1 MKDNLLSIEQASNR
15 LRETLI
21 KYIEATYHI
30 SDEHII
36 DQRNNLLNSP
46 NVVHNSPYIEST
58 PRYQTAAL
66 FKDLDISK
74 ESKDLF
80 TALSLSSE
88 GRPSRLFNPPYTHQA
103 DALELARNAD
113 RKSLLVMTGT
123 GSGKTETF
131 LMPILSSLLD
141 QSKTQHW
148 SQHGVRAL
156 VLYPMNALV
165 NDQVGRLRL
174 LLGDERTRDALIQLG
189 GRPATFA
196 RYTSRTPYAGRRNST
211 KDARS
216 INPLG
221 NFYLDLINGSAS
233 GDESKINL
241 VSILKDKGKWPA
253 KFDFLEWFGAPG
265 SRWAN
270 RLKTD
275 PRDVELLTRHEVQQS
290 APDVLVT
297 NYSMLEYMLMRP
309 IESTIFDQ
317 TRDYLQKSGENFL
330 LVVDEAHLYRGAS
343 GAEVAMLI
351 RRLRTRL
358 GISADRLQVIATSA
372 SFSGAGPASNFA
384 ASLSGKSQSDFVVV
398 QGKYIEKAT
407 TGPRYLGLADALE
420 KVNLKEVYEQ
430 LSEGKQSPSLDGLFA
445 LAELKESHSVE
456 RKLFDLL
463 KDIPEVALLTN
474 ETMVKALTINE
485 AAELSF
491 PEVEESKRV
500 DITSKLLSLAS
511 IARERA
517 DSVNLLP
524 CRIHLM
530 FRGLPGLW
538 ACISPNCPGLPLD
551 QVGKSPIGKLFAQ
564 PMNTCDHPGCNSK
577 VYEFF
582 TCRHCGTA
590 HLRGYIDESQRSSP
604 EYIWNLDSTV
614 DYTERATKRFIPT
627 DILLVEPIDSHGIDV
642 QPLIISETTG
652 AISSESHKDGYR
664 EIFIPVPPD
673 DSDTD
678 VSKGSDDSGSDD
690 DEDED
695 SRATKDGLVFLKCPI
710 CTQTASYGRSPI
722 QDHQTKGDEPF
733 EALVEAQIS
742 LQAPNPFLKATP
754 EFAPLRGRKVLTFSD
769 SRQVAARLAPKLRTH
784 SMQDS
789 QRPLLVYGYKDLQKI
804 KGEAE
809 LTLDF
814 AAPAVLLAA
823 ERFNVH
829 IAPEMNDTEFL
840 LPGAIEREMKVGRK
854 KLNDLAETRMFDSF
868 SKHSFPLEF
877 YRALGNVLTDRFL
890 GVRALAIA
898 SITPKSSTLEYLLDE
913 LPVLPGFEST
923 EARIDVINNWI
934 RQFSE
939 PQGMTKTGLYWDSM
953 PNEARDGTTESF
965 VKGHATGQFRSI
977 NSWLGT
983 NTTKVFNREWLRILQ
998 TTLNDINQFRGHYYL
1013 AASELTLDFNVAWHR
1028 CSKCT
1033 FVFSAKQ
1040 ESPRCLYCLSDNTN
1054 SLDPLEDPIF
1064 RARKG
1069 FYREATEHLI
1079 NEDGIIPISLNAR
1092 EHTAQLNSQNAAEV
1106 FSRAENYELWFQDIE
1121 INALAGEKPHAIDV
1135 LSCTTTMEVGI
1146 DIGSLTGVALRNMP
1160 PSRSSYQ
1167 QRAGRAGRRGSAIA
1181 TVLAF
1186 ASSDTHD
1193 EHYFSKPA
1201 DLIRG
1206 KIIDPILTLD
1216 NESIAKRHVTAYIL
1230 QRYHQARIGNI
1241 SQQSQQINTSDQ
1253 LFEVLGNVEDF
1264 MNKKSVL
1271 NIHDL
1276 KSWVEEGNVTTAEV
1290 ADWLPTEIEKSRR
1303 EEILN
1308 VFIRQIPQ
1316 LIEEAIAS
1324 DFPNSALLSENRDR
1338 TEGSDLI
1345 DEIEQTDDFVNSKA
1359 NSRQL
1364 LDFLLFKGLLP
1375 RYAFPTDV
1383 STFFVFDQDSSRFR
1397 PEAKYSPSQ
1406 STAVAL
1412 SQYAPGKSV
1421 YIDNKKWTSGSI
1433 WGIGDARKVAWKN
1446 KKYYFECRTCGY
1458 ARTEDIPENVDG
1470 QPGVTM
1476 CEACGGMDS
1485 MGRFDKGAMRWF
1497 RPPGFAHP
1505 VDMKPGTSVN
1515 DRTPVSYATRAKLMA
1530 RQNQEIA
1537 WVDVAE
1543 RISAKFQREKLI
1555 VSNTGPEGSGY
1566 NYCTTCGRIEPS
1578 AIVGSSVVGG
1588 SHDKPYPDPR
1598 QQHCEDGKVARNIAL
1613 GTEFISD
1620 ILLMQFKADS
1630 YIDIAP
1636 TRASTRVALRTIS
1649 ESLVQAAVRLLAL
1662 DDSELA
1668 ADFRPALVTGGPDAS
1683 LVEIFMYDTLPGGAG
1698 FSKLALDQGVKLF
1711 ETALEIL
1718 ENCGANCDSSCYRC
1732 LRKFSNKFE
1741 HNLLDRHLG
1750 ASLLK
1755 HFIYG
1760 TRPQISASKIAEY
1773 SEVLSVALQER
1784 SDMSITIS
1792 RDYSFESSIGL
1803 VEFPLAINTP
1813 SGLYGMCFS
1822 HPLVPEQ
1829 PVDEKLMELYEFGMD
1844 RSLSLIKPIDAQRVT
1859 YKLPEVVTEIWELAS
1874 GQVNS

>member
-15 LRETLI
+15 LRETLV

-30 SDEHII
+30 SDENII
-36 DQRNNLLNSP
+36 EQRKRLLNSP
-46 NVVHNSPYIEST
+46 SIIHNSPYIEST
-58 PRYQTAAL
+58 PRYQTAAT
-66 FKDLDISK
+66 FENLDIGK
-74 ESKDLF
+74 EAKDLF
-80 TALSLSSE
+80 SALSVSSE
-88 GRPSRLFNPPYTHQA
+88 GNPSRLFNPPYTHQA
-103 DALELARNAD
+103 DALKIAHSAD
-113 RKSLLVMTGT
+113 KKSLLVMTGT

-131 LMPILSSLLD
+131 LMPILSALLD
-141 QSKTQHW
+141 QSKTKHW
-148 SQHGVRAL
+148 NQHGVRAL

-174 LLGDERTRDALIQLG
+174 LLGDERTRDAFVRLG

-211 KDARS
+211 KDARHIS
-216 INPLG
+216 PLG
-221 NFYLDLINGSAS
+221 NFYRELINGSVS
-233 GDESKINL
+233 GDKSKLDL
-241 VSILKDKGKWPA
+241 VSVLREKGKWPA
-253 KFDFLEWFGAPG
+253 KYDFLEWFGAPG
-265 SRWAN
+265 TRWTN

-275 PRDVELLTRHEVQQS
+275 PRDVELLTRHEVQQT

-317 TRDYLQKSGENFL
+317 TRECLQKSGEDFL
-330 LVVDEAHLYRGAS
+330 FVVDEAHLYRGAS

-372 SFSGAGPASNFA
+372 SFSGAVPARKFA
-384 ASLSGKSQSDFVVV
+384 ASLTGKHQSDFVVI
-398 QGKYIEKAT
+398 QGQYVEKSI
-407 TGPRYLGLADALE
+407 TGPRYSGLADALE

-430 LSEGKQSPSLDGLFA
+430 LSEGKQSPSLDELFA
-445 LAELKESHSVE
+445 LADLNESHTVE

-463 KDIPEVALLTN
+463 KNIPEVALLTN
-474 ETMVKALTINE
+474 RTMVEALTISE
-485 AAELSF
+485 AAELTF

-500 DITSKLLSLAS
+500 VITSKLLSLAS
-511 IARERA
+511 IARESI

-530 FRGLPGLW
+530 FRGLAGLW
-538 ACISPNCPGLPLD
+538 ACISPKCPGLPFD

-564 PMNTCDHPGCNSK
+564 PMSTCDHPGCNSK

-590 HLRGYIDESQRSSP
+590 HLRGYIDESQQRYP
-604 EYIWNLDSTV
+604 EYIWNLDSTI
-614 DYTERATKRFIPT
+614 DYTEGATKRFTPV
-627 DILLVEPIDSHGIDV
+627 DILLVEPIDSQGIDV

-673 DSDTD
+673 DSDFNAD
-678 VSKGSDDSGSDD
+678 SSSDYSDLDD

-695 SRATKDGLVFLKCPI
+695 SRAIQDGLVFLKCPI
-710 CTQTASYGRSPI
+710 CTQSASYGRSPI

-742 LQAPNPFLKATP
+742 LQAPNPFLKATH

-789 QRPLLVYGYKDLQKI
+789 QRPLLAYGYRYLQEIRGKD
-804 KGEAE
+804 E
-809 LTLDF
+809 LNLDF

-823 ERFNVH
+823 EKFNVH

-854 KLNDLAETRMFDSF
+854 KLSDLAHTRIFDNF

-877 YRALGNVLTDRFL
+877 YRALGKVLTDRFL

-898 SITPKSSTLEYLLDE
+898 SITPKSSTLSYLLDE
-913 LPVLPGFEST
+913 LPELPGFEST

-953 PNEARDGTTESF
+953 PNEARDGTIESF

-977 NSWLGT
+977 NAWLGT
-983 NTTKVFNREWLRILQ
+983 NTTKVFNREWLRTLQ
-998 TTLNDINQFRGHYYL
+998 TTLNDMNQFRGHYYL
-1013 AASELTLDFNVAWHR
+1013 VASELTLDFNVAWFR

-1040 ESPRCLYCLSDNTN
+1040 ESPRCLYCLSNNTS

-1069 FYREATEHLI
+1069 FYRADTENLV

-1121 INALAGEKPHAIDV
+1121 IDALAGEQPHAIDV

-1230 QRYHQARIGNI
+1230 QRYHQSRIGNI
-1241 SQQSQQINTSDQ
+1241 GQQSQQMNTSDQ
-1253 LFEVLGNVEDF
+1253 LFEVLGNVEEF

-1276 KSWVEEGNVTTAEV
+1276 EHWLEEGHVTTAEV
-1290 ADWLPTEIEKSRR
+1290 EDWLPNEIEESRR
-1303 EEILN
+1303 EEILSI
-1308 VFIRQIPQ
+1308 FIRQIPR
-1316 LIEEAIAS
+1316 LIEEAINS
-1324 DFPNSALLSENRDR
+1324 DFPNSALLSEVSNQQEDS
-1338 TEGSDLI
+1338 ELVDV
-1345 DEIEQTDDFVNSKA
+1345 IEQTDDFVNHKA
-1359 NSRQL
+1359 SSRQL

-1383 STFFVFDQDSSRFR
+1383 STFYVFDQDSSHFR

-1433 WGIGDARKVAWKN
+1433 WGIGDSRTVAWKN

-1458 ARTEDIPENVDG
+1458 ARTEDIPENFDG
-1470 QPGVTM
+1470 QPGVTK

-1505 VDMKPGTSVN
+1505 IDIKPGTSVN

-1537 WVDVAE
+1537 WVEVAE

-1578 AIVGSSVVGG
+1578 AIVGSSIVGG
-1588 SHDKPYPDPR
+1588 SHDKPFPYPR
-1598 QQHCEDGKVARNIAL
+1598 QQHCENGKVARNIAL

-1620 ILLMQFKADS
+1620 ILLIQFRADS

-1636 TRASTRVALRTIS
+1636 TRSSTRVALRTIS

-1683 LVEIFMYDTLPGGAG
+1683 LVEIFIYDTLPGGAG
-1698 FSKLALDQGVKLF
+1698 FSKLALDQGMALF
-1711 ETALEIL
+1711 TTALEIL
-1718 ENCGANCDSSCYRC
+1718 EDCAADCDASCYRC

-1760 TRPQISASKIAEY
+1760 SRPQIAGEEIAEY
-1773 SEVLSVALQER
+1773 SQVIAKALQER
-1784 SDMSITIS
+1784 SDMSITLLHN
-1792 RDYSFESSIGL
+1792 YPFESSIGL
-1803 VEFPLAINTP
+1803 VELPLAVNTP
-1813 SGLYGMCFS
+1813 NRLYGVCFS

-1829 PVDEKLMELYEFGMD
+1829 PIDDKLIDLYEFGLD
-1844 RSLSLIKPIDAQRVT
+1844 RNLSLLRPIDARRVT
-1859 YKLPEVVTEIWELAS
+1859 YKLPEVVTEIWEVVS